1 MDKKIFVKR
10 ETYEKNGKVRFTYF
24 VEGDVRGVHIKAS
37 VVPHDFGGY
46 TILDIVFNGEME
58 AELVIKNFEMKDDNG
73 NVNVIKTFAVIS
85 KDEDGTEYECAI
97 KPNRK
102 SDKDG
107 LNMLIR

>member
-1 MDKKIFVKR
+1 MEKKIFVKR
-10 ETYEKNGKVRFTYF
+10 ETYVKDGKTRFTYF
-24 VEGDVRGVHIKAS
+24 VEGTVRGVAVKAS

-46 TILDIVFNGEME
+46 TILDIVFNGAME
-58 AELVIKNFEMKDDNG
+58 AELLIKEFEMKDDSG
-73 NVNVIKTFAVIS
+73 KVNVIKTYAVIS

-102 SDKDG
+102 SDKEG